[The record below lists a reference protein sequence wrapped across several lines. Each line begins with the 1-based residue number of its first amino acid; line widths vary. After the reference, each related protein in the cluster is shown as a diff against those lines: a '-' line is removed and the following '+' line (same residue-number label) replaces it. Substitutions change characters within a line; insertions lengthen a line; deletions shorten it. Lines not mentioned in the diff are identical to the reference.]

1 MIAFIP
7 YDLYRESAN
16 NSYKSYI
23 KNFFLSPGFNYMV
36 WFRLAS
42 QYNNLFMKYLL
53 HRKMIQYGIQISPGT
68 DIGKGF
74 YIGHW
79 GGIVINANA
88 KIGENCN
95 ISQGVTIG
103 VANGGKHPGVPVIGD
118 RVYIGPGAKIFGN
131 ITIGNDV
138 AIGANAVVT
147 HSVPDGVSVGGIP
160 AKIISNTGSVNYIQ
174 NIS

>member
-1 MIAFIP
+1 MIEFMK
-7 YDLYRESAN
+7 YDFYRQSTN
-16 NSYKSYI
+16 HTFRSYL
-23 KNFFLSPGFNYMV
+23 KNFFLSPGFNYVV

-42 QYNNLFMKYLL
+42 KYKNGFMKYLL
-53 HRKMIQYGIQISPGT
+53 HRKMIQYGIEIYPET

-79 GGIVINANA
+79 GNIVINKHV

-103 VANGGKHPGVPVIGD
+103 IANGGKHPGVPTIGD

-138 AIGANAVVT
+138 AIGANAVVINDIP
-147 HSVPDGVSVGGIP
+147 HGVSVGGIP
-160 AKIISNTGSVNYIQ
+160 AKIISNTGSANYIH